1 MDGSAAGVAFHP
13 KPAGTRA
20 GWRFRTSTVFQ
31 MEAVECGAASLAM
44 ILSHH
49 GRVTPLEQLRINCG
63 VSRDGSTAKNLLSA
77 ARTYGLKAQGWKKEL
92 DDLWDLRAP
101 AILFWNFNHFV
112 VLEGVGAKWCWLN
125 DPAMGRRRV
134 TWDEMDE
141 GFSGIVLTFEPTP
154 QFKPGG
160 ERPSVVRALRH
171 RLAGSERA
179 LAFLVFCGLA
189 MVVPG
194 LVIPTFSRIFVDSVL
209 IAHVDGWLRPLLIAM
224 TMTLLL
230 RVALAWIQQHYIR
243 RLQTKLLV
251 TNTTEFF
258 EHVLHLPIEF
268 FAQRYAGD
276 IAMRIGINDEVALF
290 ISRRLASAVI
300 DGVMIVFFAL
310 LMFANSVPL
319 TLIGLAVVAIIVAV
333 TRYAGTLQADGSNR
347 LLQEQSKV
355 SGVAMGGLTTIET
368 LKATGGESDLFA
380 RWAGHVAKSVTISQR
395 LERSAIIVSA
405 IPSLLQQMTFV
416 AILCVG
422 GSFVMDGTMTMG
434 ALVAF
439 QSLMASFLGPVMGLS
454 ALATDAQAMSGNLAR
469 LDDVLRYEVDARSLA
484 RAEDVVSAFAG
495 ERLRGEVELRNV
507 TFGYSVLAPPLIEN
521 FSLHLTPGARVAL
534 VGASGSGKSTLA
546 KLVSGLYTPWSG
558 EILFDG
564 RPIADWPATVLTS
577 SVSVVDQDIS
587 MYEGTLRDNLT
598 LWDRTV
604 PEAEIVRAAKDALI
618 HNEVTARPGGYM
630 SGVHEGGT
638 NFSGGQR
645 QRLEI
650 ARALASEPRV
660 LILDE
665 ATSALDPLTEQRIE
679 QHLRRRGCTCIV
691 VAHRLS
697 TIRDADEIIVLAK
710 GKVVQRGA
718 HDALMRDE
726 GGLYAQLA
734 RA

>member
-1 MDGSAAGVAFHP
+1 
-13 KPAGTRA
+13 
-20 GWRFRTSTVFQ
+20 

-44 ILSHH
+44 ILAHH
-49 GRVTPLEQLRINCG
+49 GLVMPLEQLRISCG
-63 VSRDGSTAKNLLSA
+63 VSRDGSTAKNVLSA
-77 ARTYGLKAQGWKKEL
+77 ARKYGLKAQGFKKEL
-92 DDLWDLRAP
+92 DDLWALKAP

-112 VLEGVGAKWCWLN
+112 VLDGVGAKGCWLN

-134 TWDEMDE
+134 TWEEMDE
-141 GFSGIVLTFEPTP
+141 SFSGVVLTFERTP
-154 QFKPGG
+154 AFTRGG
-160 ERPSVVRALRH
+160 ERPSVVQALRH

-179 LAFLVFCGLA
+179 MAFLVLCGLT

-194 LVIPTFSRIFVDSVL
+194 LVIPTFSRIFVDDVL
-209 IAHVDGWLRPLLIAM
+209 VAHVDGWLRPLLIAM

-230 RVALAWIQQHYIR
+230 RVALGWIQQRYVR

-276 IAMRIGINDEVALF
+276 IAARVGINDDIAVF
-290 ISRRLASAVI
+290 ISRRLATAVI
-300 DGVMIVFFAL
+300 DGALILFFAL

-319 TLIGLAVVAIIVAV
+319 TVIGLVVVAIIVVV
-333 TRYAGTLQADGSNR
+333 TRYVGGVQADGSNR
-347 LLQEQSKV
+347 LLQEQAKV
-355 SGVAMGGLTTIET
+355 TGVSMGGLTTIET

-380 RWAGHVAKSVTISQR
+380 RWAGHLAKTVTISQR
-395 LERSAIIVSA
+395 LERSTIALSA
-405 IPSLLQQMTFV
+405 IPSLLHQMTFV
-416 AILCVG
+416 AILCIG
-422 GSFVMDGTMTMG
+422 GSFVMNGSMTMG

-439 QSLMASFLGPVMGLS
+439 QSLMASFLGPVMSLSGL
-454 ALATDAQAMSGNLAR
+454 ANEVQAMAGNLAR
-469 LDDVLRYEVDARSLA
+469 LDDVLRYDVDPRSLA
-484 RAEDVVSAFAG
+484 REEDVVSAFAG

-521 FSLHLTPGARVAL
+521 FNLHLKPGARVAF
-534 VGASGSGKSTLA
+534 VGGSGSGKSTLA
-546 KLVSGLYTPWSG
+546 KLISGLYAPWSG

-564 RPIADWPATVLTS
+564 KPISALPGTTFSS

-604 PEAEIVRAAKDALI
+604 PEAEILHAAKDALI
-618 HNEVTARPGGYM
+618 HNEITARPGGYM

-650 ARALASEPRV
+650 ARALANEPRV

-697 TIRDADEIIVLAK
+697 TIRDADEIVVLTK
-710 GKVVQRGA
+710 GKVVQRGS
-718 HDALMRDE
+718 HEVLMRDE
-726 GGLYAQLA
+726 DGLYAQLA

>member
-1 MDGSAAGVAFHP
+1 
-13 KPAGTRA
+13 
-20 GWRFRTSTVFQ
+20 

-44 ILSHH
+44 VLAHH
-49 GRVTPLEQLRINCG
+49 GLMVPLEQLRITCG
-63 VSRDGSTAKNLLSA
+63 VSRDGSTAKNILRA

-92 DDLWDLRAP
+92 DGLWDVDAP
-101 AILFWNFNHFV
+101 AVLFWNFNHFV
-112 VLEGVGAKWCWLN
+112 VLEGVDTQGCWLN

-134 TWDEMDE
+134 TWEEVDTS
-141 GFSGIVLTFEPTP
+141 FSGIVLTFETTAD
-154 QFKPGG
+154 FVPGG
-160 ERPSVVRALRH
+160 ERPSVVRALHR

-179 LAFLVFCGLA
+179 LTFLVVCGLA

-194 LVIPTFSRIFVDSVL
+194 LIVPTFSRIFVDTVL
-209 IAHVDGWLRPLLIAM
+209 VSRVDGWLRPLLIAM

-230 RVALAWIQQHYIR
+230 RLALSVVQQRYIR

-251 TNTTEFF
+251 TNTTDFF

-276 IAMRIGINDEVALF
+276 IATRVGLNDQVATFL
-290 ISRRLASAVI
+290 SRRLATAVI
-300 DGVMIVFFAL
+300 NGVLALFFAA
-310 LMFANSVPL
+310 LMLAYSVPL
-319 TLIGLAVVAIIVAV
+319 TLIGLGVVAVIVGV
-333 TRYAGTLQADGSNR
+333 TRYVGGIQADGSKR
-347 LLQEQSKV
+347 LLQEQGKV

-368 LKATGGESDLFA
+368 LKATGGETDLFA
-380 RWAGHVAKSVTISQR
+380 RWAGYVAKTVTISQR
-395 LERSAIIVSA
+395 LERSTIALST
-405 IPSLLQQMTFV
+405 IPALLNQMTFV
-416 AILCVG
+416 TILCVG
-422 GSFVMDGTMTMG
+422 GSFVMNGSMTMG

-439 QSLMASFLGPVMGLS
+439 QSLMASFLAPVINLS
-454 ALATDAQAMSGNLAR
+454 SLATETQAMAGNLAR
-469 LDDVLRYEVDARSLA
+469 LDDVLRYDMDARSLA

-507 TFGYSVLAPPLIEN
+507 TFGYSVLAPPMIEN
-521 FSLHLTPGARVAL
+521 FSLHLEPGARVAF
-534 VGASGSGKSTLA
+534 VGSSGSGKSTLA
-546 KLVSGLYTPWSG
+546 KLISGLYTPWSG
-558 EILFDG
+558 EILYDG
-564 RPIADWPATVLTS
+564 QPITALPGTTFTS

-604 PEAEIVRAAKDALI
+604 PESEVVHAAKDALI
-618 HNEVTARPGGYM
+618 HHEIAARAGGYM
-630 SGVHEGGT
+630 SGVKEGGT

-650 ARALASEPRV
+650 ARALAIDPRV

-679 QHLRRRGCTCIV
+679 QHLRRRGCTCII

-697 TIRDADEIIVLAK
+697 TIRDADEIIVLTK
-710 GKVVQRGA
+710 GKVVQRGS
-718 HDALMRDE
+718 HDVLMRDE
-726 GGLYAQLA
+726 EGLYAQLA

>member
-1 MDGSAAGVAFHP
+1 
-13 KPAGTRA
+13 
-20 GWRFRTSTVFQ
+20 

-44 ILSHH
+44 VLAHH
-49 GRVTPLEQLRINCG
+49 GLMVPLEQLRITCG
-63 VSRDGSTAKNLLSA
+63 VSRDGSTAKNILRA

-92 DDLWDLRAP
+92 DGLWDVDAP
-101 AILFWNFNHFV
+101 AVLFWNFNHFV
-112 VLEGVGAKWCWLN
+112 VLEGVDTQGCWLN

-134 TWDEMDE
+134 TWEEVDTS
-141 GFSGIVLTFEPTP
+141 FSGIVLTFETTAD
-154 QFKPGG
+154 FVPGG
-160 ERPSVVRALRH
+160 ERPSVVRALHR

-179 LAFLVFCGLA
+179 LTFLVVCGLA

-194 LVIPTFSRIFVDSVL
+194 LIVPTFSRIFVDTVL
-209 IAHVDGWLRPLLIAM
+209 VSRVDGWLRPLLIAM

-230 RVALAWIQQHYIR
+230 RLALSVVQQRYIR

-251 TNTTEFF
+251 TNTTDFF

-276 IAMRIGINDEVALF
+276 IATRVGLNDQVATFL
-290 ISRRLASAVI
+290 SRRLATAVI
-300 DGVMIVFFAL
+300 NGVLALFFAA
-310 LMFANSVPL
+310 LMLAYSVPL
-319 TLIGLAVVAIIVAV
+319 TLIGLGVVAVIVGV
-333 TRYAGTLQADGSNR
+333 TRYVGGIQADGSKR
-347 LLQEQSKV
+347 LLQEQGKV

-368 LKATGGESDLFA
+368 LKATGGETDLFA
-380 RWAGHVAKSVTISQR
+380 RWAGYVAKTVTISQR
-395 LERSAIIVSA
+395 LERSTIALST
-405 IPSLLQQMTFV
+405 IPALLNQMTFV
-416 AILCVG
+416 TILCVG
-422 GSFVMDGTMTMG
+422 GSFVMNGSMTMG

-439 QSLMASFLGPVMGLS
+439 QSLMASFLAPVINLS
-454 ALATDAQAMSGNLAR
+454 SLATETQAMAGNLAR
-469 LDDVLRYEVDARSLA
+469 LDDVLRYDMDARSLA

-507 TFGYSVLAPPLIEN
+507 TFGYSVLAPPMIEN
-521 FSLHLTPGARVAL
+521 FNLHLEPGARVAF
-534 VGASGSGKSTLA
+534 VGSSGSGKSTLA
-546 KLVSGLYTPWSG
+546 KLISGLYTPWSG
-558 EILFDG
+558 EILYDG
-564 RPIADWPATVLTS
+564 QPITALPGTTFTS

-604 PEAEIVRAAKDALI
+604 PESEVVHAAKDALI
-618 HNEVTARPGGYM
+618 HHEIAARAGGYM
-630 SGVHEGGT
+630 SGVKEGGT

-650 ARALASEPRV
+650 ARALAIDPRV

-679 QHLRRRGCTCIV
+679 QHLRRRGCTCII

-697 TIRDADEIIVLAK
+697 TIRDADEIIVLTK
-710 GKVVQRGA
+710 GKVVQRGS
-718 HDALMRDE
+718 HDVLMRDE
-726 GGLYAQLA
+726 EGLYAQLA